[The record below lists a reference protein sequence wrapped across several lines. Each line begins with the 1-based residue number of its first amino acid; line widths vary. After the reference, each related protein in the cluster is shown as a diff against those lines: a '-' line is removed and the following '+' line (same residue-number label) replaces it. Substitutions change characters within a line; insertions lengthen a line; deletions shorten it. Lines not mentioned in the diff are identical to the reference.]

1 MKCRKGS
8 ERIEYRIDSG
18 TQENIALM
26 LHDARILAVRI
37 SGREFGI
44 KDVEIDLD
52 SRGAIS
58 SARRLILGAC
68 SILHMDSLENCWWMG
83 ESIQKSCRYS
93 VSFVFLQKHRFIYY
107 NCIILYYKKIS
118 RHITDSAYL
127 NHFQI
132 HAPYS
137 VRDTR

>member
-1 MKCRKGS
+1 MKSKKNMKCRKGS

-26 LHDARILAVRI
+26 LHDARILAVKI

-52 SRGAIS
+52 SRGAMS
-58 SARRLILGAC
+58 SARRLILGSC

-83 ESIQKSCRYS
+83 ESIQKSS
-93 VSFVFLQKHRFIYY
+93 SGF
-107 NCIILYYKKIS
+107 CIDVECIS
-118 RHITDSAYL
+118 EQDDARRLEVVCQRIVL
-127 NHFQI
+127 E
-132 HAPYS
+132 
-137 VRDTR
+137 